1 MVCDSDYRGEYI
13 VAIHNDTNEE
23 KIIVTGDR
31 IAQMVLMPYIP
42 MTFLESDELSDSTRG
57 DSGFGSTGVYN
68 EYPIFLYY
76 NTKLL

>member
-31 IAQMVLMPYIP
+31 IAQMVLMPYIS

-57 DSGFGSTGVYN
+57 DGGFGSTGV
-68 EYPIFLYY
+68 
-76 NTKLL
+76 